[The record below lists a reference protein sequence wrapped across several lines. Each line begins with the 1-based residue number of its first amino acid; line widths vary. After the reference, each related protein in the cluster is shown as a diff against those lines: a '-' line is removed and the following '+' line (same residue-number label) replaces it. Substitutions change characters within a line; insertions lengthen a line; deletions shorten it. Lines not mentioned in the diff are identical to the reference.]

1 MRSTISHIIKLITI
15 LILVFSS
22 TMTNAKPYRV
32 KITLYMTKQPRHFTE
47 IVARVPVN
55 DTVEVIETVNNEWFK
70 VKYKGDIG
78 YANKAYLENIPIKQ
92 QTTTKTTPKQ
102 TSKTKANANTTQT
115 LNDIKTTPYTV
126 TATSLYIR
134 KAPSTQSGIIGQV
147 VQNDTVHVISS
158 AGNGWLKVNYNGKTG
173 YAFSEYLQYAPQ
185 QPPQPAEEYEE
196 SFIYNFFSG
205 YADSTLFWA
214 FVIIFV
220 VMGIVGKIINH
231 NILSLLCFLAI
242 AISYVGYVMIA
253 DDCCWYMNF
262 DDNGFLLYVF
272 YLILLVIF
280 ISAIFS
286 FSLSALKGI
295 FYIFDF
301 PIPAILLTII
311 GLCGGFGTLALV
323 GNFMMNH
330 TEAGIITL
338 LLCIPSTK
346 KFIGTFTD
354 SDGNVWDVYRE

>member
-78 YANKAYLENIPIKQ
+78 YANKAYLEDIPIQQ
-92 QTTTKTTPKQ
+92 QTTTKTTPNQ
-102 TSKTKANANTTQT
+102 TSKTNANPTQT

-134 KAPSTQSGIIGQV
+134 KAPSTQSEIIGQV

-185 QPPQPAEEYEE
+185 QPPQPAEEYEG
-196 SFIYNFFSG
+196 SGIRDFLSG
-205 YADSTLFWA
+205 YSDSTLFWTY
-214 FVIIFV
+214 VIIFV
-220 VMGIVGKIINH
+220 VMAIVGKIINH
-231 NILSLLCFLAI
+231 HILSLLCFLVI
-242 AISYVGYVMIA
+242 AISYVGYVIIA

-262 DDNGFLLYVF
+262 EDNGFLLYVF
-272 YLILLVIF
+272 FLILLVVY

-286 FSLSALKGI
+286 FSLGALKGI
-295 FYIFDF
+295 FYIFHS
-301 PIPAILLTII
+301 PIHAILLTMI
-311 GLCGGFGTLALV
+311 GLCGGYGTLMLI
-323 GNFMMNH
+323 GNFMINH